1 MKSKTG
7 KINNYE
13 EIQMYVTYDEVNYS
27 ETMFEIFCRFLFQ
40 KRWIRPRIQ
49 MQSRIR
55 IHNTHS
61 SIFITLITEFLS
73 ERYHSKNKLKYQKL

>member
-13 EIQMYVTYDEVNYS
+13 EIHMYVIYDEVKYS
-27 ETMFEIFCRFLFQ
+27 ETKFKIFCRFFISKTLD
-40 KRWIRPRIQ
+40 PASDPNA
-49 MQSRIR
+49 SRIR

-61 SIFITLITEFLS
+61 SIFITVITEFLS
-73 ERYHSKNKLKYQKL
+73 ERYRSKNKLKYQRL